1 MIIEIP
7 KKRLDKV
14 DEIAIHHGFRFTEIP
29 SLQTKKETMLSP
41 EEKNHVIKNYKKI
54 SGSNSNNSNPLM
66 LYYDQPILINK
77 IQKFNPRTHKIVHL
91 DVIGVH
97 NSIAEAMIIN
107 TASKILKDEGYNNY
121 FIDINCTGDKES
133 LSRFIEELSNYYK
146 KNSEVFPCNCK
157 NRLEKNNFSF
167 AHCDDENCKE
177 LINNA
182 PKPINF
188 LSEKSRQHFK
198 EVLEYLEDMSIP
210 YRVNTELTSE
220 NNHYSKT
227 VFEIK
232 INNENAEEI
241 VLAKGGRYDDV
252 ANKIAQKRNLPAVG
266 LTMLYKRKLT
276 NKAYS
281 NKIEKPQIFLV
292 QFGFKAKLKSFEV
305 IDILRQ
311 NRVTVH
317 QKLYKNKLSDQFLI
331 AKKMKVPYMIIIGQ
345 KEAQDDEIIFRN
357 MIDVTHEVVKINK
370 LIQYLK
376 KIHLV

>member
-1 MIIEIP
+1 M
-7 KKRLDKV
+7 
-14 DEIAIHHGFRFTEIP
+14 
-29 SLQTKKETMLSP
+29 
-41 EEKNHVIKNYKKI
+41 
-54 SGSNSNNSNPLM
+54 
-66 LYYDQPILINK
+66 
-77 IQKFNPRTHKIVHL
+77 
-91 DVIGVH
+91 
-97 NSIAEAMIIN
+97 
-107 TASKILKDEGYNNY
+107 
-121 FIDINCTGDKES
+121 
-133 LSRFIEELSNYYK
+133 
-146 KNSEVFPCNCK
+146 
-157 NRLEKNNFSF
+157 
-167 AHCDDENCKE
+167 
-177 LINNA
+177 
-182 PKPINF
+182 
-188 LSEKSRQHFK
+188 
-198 EVLEYLEDMSIP
+198 
-210 YRVNTELTSE
+210 
-220 NNHYSKT
+220 
-227 VFEIK
+227 
-232 INNENAEEI
+232 
-241 VLAKGGRYDDV
+241 AKGGRYDDV